1 MNVWPLFGAA
11 NQLCSALVLIALAVF
26 LKVTGRE
33 GRMLYIPMCFMFC
46 ATVIALLMSIY
57 GIVKKFMTTGG
68 FSFLTDGLQLI
79 MAIALIVLAM
89 LIASQSVR
97 KLFNS
102 EAAEDTI
109 DSDGQENA

>member
-33 GRMLYIPMCFMFC
+33 GKMLYIPMCFMFA
-46 ATVIALLMSIY
+46 ATIIALLMSIY
-57 GIVKKFMTTGG
+57 GIVKKFLTTGG

-97 KLFNS
+97 KLF
-102 EAAEDTI
+102 
-109 DSDGQENA
+109 DSDAEADSLVSDSNE